1 MTRPKKQKA
10 PITVNSKCVFALC
23 NQYGEMKKKIG
34 SQKYCMIIQNA
45 VFEGNKTIT
54 TIDPEEKVVDQALWA
69 EYGYEDVY
77 KVERH
82 TCEGCAFFKDI
93 EKYKLVPS
101 SIPARYAW
109 TVERR
114 AAE

>member
-1 MTRPKKQKA
+1 MGRPAKKKQ
-10 PITVNSKCVFALC
+10 ILINNKCVFAIC
-23 NQYGEMKKKIG
+23 NQYGEMKEKAGK
-34 SQKYCMIIQNA
+34 QKYCMIINNA
-45 VFEGNKTIT
+45 NFEGNIFLAER
-54 TIDPEEKVVDQALWA
+54 DPEEKVVDQALWA

-77 KVERH
+77 KAEMH